1 MRHIQRLLAI
11 LLLALWGPATL
22 HCALEAAGVLG
33 TQCAEDCGREI
44 GREDSCDLVESG
56 LYKNST
62 PLLKIA
68 APELLR
74 LAFLFVPAADLAPAP
89 ELSAPDAAA
98 EPRALHRAWQ
108 FTQRAAPPC
117 RAPSLAS

>member
-1 MRHIQRLLAI
+1 MRRFHRLLA
-11 LLLALWGPATL
+11 LLLLLLWAPATL
-22 HCALEAAGVLG
+22 HCALEAAGLIG
-33 TQCAEDCGREI
+33 TQCAEDCGRDS
-44 GREDSCDLVESG
+44 GREDGCDLVESG

-74 LAFLFVPAADLAPAP
+74 LAFLFVPALEPPGLAPAF
-89 ELSAPDAAA
+89 APAPFFAAQTL
-98 EPRALHRAWQ
+98 RRTWQ
-108 FTQRAAPPC
+108 FAQRAAPPC